1 MKKIIGVLSLAVMM
15 LTLSSCEVET
25 SQNGDLDGFWHLELV
40 DTLATGGTCNFADKR
55 VFWGCQYKLIQVA
68 DYDYFGDGR
77 GFYLRFEQT
86 SDSLLITSVYRN
98 KWHEDYGGD
107 VLLTEM
113 NDSLRSCGIN
123 HLNEHFA
130 KEVMTGGKMQLKSK
144 TLRLRFRKF

>member
-1 MKKIIGVLSLAVMM
+1 MKSNWSKS
-15 LTLSSCEVET
+15 
-25 SQNGDLDGFWHLELV
+25 
-40 DTLATGGTCNFADKR
+40 R
-55 VFWGCQYKLIQVA
+55 VFFSYYV
-68 DYDYFGDGR
+68 F
-77 GFYLRFEQT
+77 
-86 SDSLLITSVYRN
+86 LLHSFDITPVFLTIS
-98 KWHEDYGGD
+98 HEDYGGD

>member
-25 SQNGDLDGFWHLELV
+25 SQNGDLDGFWHLEQV
-40 DTLATGGTCNFADKR
+40 DTLATGGTCYFADKR

-68 DYDYFGDGR
+68 DYDRFEAGR

-130 KEVMTGGKMQLKSK
+130 KAEV
-144 TLRLRFRKF
+144 RCN

>member
-1 MKKIIGVLSLAVMM
+1 M
-15 LTLSSCEVET
+15 
-25 SQNGDLDGFWHLELV
+25 
-40 DTLATGGTCNFADKR
+40 
-55 VFWGCQYKLIQVA
+55 FWGCQYKLIQVA
-68 DYDYFGDGR
+68 DYDRFEAGR

-130 KEVMTGGKMQLKSK
+130 KEVMTGDKMQLKSK

>member
-1 MKKIIGVLSLAVMM
+1 MGYGSHIEIDVVAICGFV
-15 LTLSSCEVET
+15 
-25 SQNGDLDGFWHLELV
+25 GDLDGFWHLEQV

-68 DYDYFGDGR
+68 DYDYFSDGR

-86 SDSLLITSVYRN
+86 SDSLLITS
-98 KWHEDYGGD
+98 

>member
-1 MKKIIGVLSLAVMM
+1 MTAIIVKYLWFDAYNEVAGQDFIKTNVPRVITLIGSPAYENTGTMVLGTAEGGYKV
-15 LTLSSCEVET
+15 TLYMV
-25 SQNGDLDGFWHLELV
+25 NNLD
-40 DTLATGGTCNFADKR
+40 DATLK
-55 VFWGCQYKLIQVA
+55 
-68 DYDYFGDGR
+68 
-77 GFYLRFEQT
+77 
-86 SDSLLITSVYRN
+86 
-98 KWHEDYGGD
+98 DYGGD

>member
-25 SQNGDLDGFWHLELV
+25 SQNGDLDGFWHLEQV
-40 DTLATGGTCNFADKR
+40 DTLATGGTC
-55 VFWGCQYKLIQVA
+55 
-68 DYDYFGDGR
+68 R

>member
-1 MKKIIGVLSLAVMM
+1 MQINACSGAASI
-15 LTLSSCEVET
+15 SS
-25 SQNGDLDGFWHLELV
+25 
-40 DTLATGGTCNFADKR
+40 
-55 VFWGCQYKLIQVA
+55 IQVA
-68 DYDYFGDGR
+68 DYNRFEAGR

-144 TLRLRFRKF
+144 TLRLRFRKFLKKPSMHAAPGLFCSMLGFLLLPF